1 MRHLT
6 SILLVLLLAIPC
18 TPIFSQ
24 GRFLEKKQVA
34 LWFGIRDITRDSLAN
49 STNLDFLNYLH
60 SSEEMS
66 EYQYLGVSA
75 HLWFRGNWEADI
87 KVAMYDDF
95 APNNLNIKAI
105 WLPMKNLGFTAGFYT
120 YPQLMNEFNMFH
132 RLTDEGFYGDTDS
145 NFRQRRVQ
153 ESGLTAGL
161 VLPFSYRWLHATAYL
176 NGGVGTLSPFT
187 EKVTQKMI
195 NGNFKREIR
204 YSTNHSPALFFFPEF
219 ELGADCFTIGN
230 SKAGIRLRTSWYS
243 VSRSLSYSRVIYE
256 WIYENPV
263 LTEVDNPSH
272 HFSKFEFDAGF
283 YMTW

>member
-1 MRHLT
+1 MRNLA
-6 SILLVLLLAIPC
+6 SILLVLLLTIPSS
-18 TPIFSQ
+18 PIFSQ
-24 GRFLEKKQVA
+24 SRVLEKKQVA

-49 STNLDFLNYLH
+49 TGDLDFLNYLH
-60 SSEEMS
+60 SSEDMS

-105 WLPMKNLGFTAGFYT
+105 WLPMKNLGFTAGIYT

-132 RLTDEGFYGDTDS
+132 RLTDVGFFGDTDS

-161 VLPFSYRWLHATAYL
+161 VIPFSYRWLHASAYL
-176 NGGVGTLSPFT
+176 NGGISTLSPFT

-204 YSTNHSPALFFFPEF
+204 YSTNHSPALFFFPEV
-219 ELGADCFTIGN
+219 ELWADCFTIGN
-230 SKAGIRLRTSWYS
+230 SKAGIRLRTSWYT
-243 VSRSLSYSRVIYE
+243 VSRSVGYSRVVYE

-263 LTEVDNPSH
+263 RTEVDNPAH
-272 HFSKFEFDAGF
+272 HFSKIEFDAGF
-283 YMTW
+283 YLTW

>member
-1 MRHLT
+1 MRRLAVILMFLMLAT
-6 SILLVLLLAIPC
+6 SHFLLA
-18 TPIFSQ
+18 Q
-24 GRFLEKKQVA
+24 GRFLEKKQVS
-34 LWFGIRDITRDSLAN
+34 LWFGIRDITRDSLPN

-132 RLTDEGFYGDTDS
+132 RLTDEEFYGDTDS
-145 NFRQRRVQ
+145 NFRQRMVQ

-161 VLPFSYRWLHATAYL
+161 MLTFSYRWLHATAYL
-176 NGGVGTLSPFT
+176 NGGVSTLSPFT

-204 YSTNHSPALFFFPEF
+204 YSTNHSPALFFFPEVD
-219 ELGADCFTIGN
+219 LWADCFTIGN
-230 SKAGIRLRTSWYS
+230 SKAGIRLCTSWYT
-243 VSRSLSYSRVIYE
+243 VSRSVGYSRVIYV

-263 LTEVDNPSH
+263 RTEVDNPAH

-283 YMTW
+283 YLTW